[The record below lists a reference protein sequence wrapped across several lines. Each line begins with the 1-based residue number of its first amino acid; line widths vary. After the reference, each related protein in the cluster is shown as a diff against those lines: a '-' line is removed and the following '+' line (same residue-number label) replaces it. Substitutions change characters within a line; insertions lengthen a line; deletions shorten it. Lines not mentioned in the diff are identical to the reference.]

1 MYSARRRFG
10 DQERERLAATIDA
23 VYADFVGKVAA
34 GRGRSTQEIEAVARG
49 RVWSG
54 RDGLATGLVDQLGGL
69 REALAEAR
77 TRGDLPDDAPVQPA
91 GHVPM
96 LARLGRPRNSED
108 RALLQSSWSATDLPA
123 GLGVLDGPRAAD
135 ARDPPAL
142 STRLCLPP
150 PENWSPIAYGWFP
163 PSL

>member
-1 MYSARRRFG
+1 M
-10 DQERERLAATIDA
+10 E
-23 VYADFVGKVAA
+23 
-34 GRGRSTQEIEAVARG
+34 
-49 RVWSG
+49 G

-108 RALLQSSWSATDLPA
+108 RGLLQSSWSGVDDLPA
-123 GLGVLDGPRAAD
+123 A
-135 ARDPPAL
+135 
-142 STRLCLPP
+142 S
-150 PENWSPIAYGWFP
+150 AYWMA
-163 PSL
+163 SLRMRRSAWR